1 MQLTFAQT
9 TTRVLLCFASL
20 GFSQLALAREC
31 TLSDA
36 AGKYGYTSSG
46 TIVNPAVGAF
56 AAVGRVTLTEG
67 GTFTGAQTT
76 SIAGNLFDETI
87 QGTFTVN
94 ADCTGSA
101 TVHVFHG
108 STLARTSLINL
119 VWDIHQNEFRSIVLT
134 PGTNITQEGRKMAA
148 ED

>member
-1 MQLTFAQT
+1 MQLTFAQIT
-9 TTRVLLCFASL
+9 ARVLLCFASL
-20 GFSQLALAREC
+20 GFAQLALAHEC

-76 SIAGNLFDETI
+76 SIAGIYLTRLSKE
-87 QGTFTVN
+87 
-94 ADCTGSA
+94 
-101 TVHVFHG
+101 
-108 STLARTSLINL
+108 
-119 VWDIHQNEFRSIVLT
+119 RS
-134 PGTNITQEGRKMAA
+134 R
-148 ED
+148 

>member
-1 MQLTFAQT
+1 
-9 TTRVLLCFASL
+9 
-20 GFSQLALAREC
+20 
-31 TLSDA
+31 
-36 AGKYGYTSSG
+36 
-46 TIVNPAVGAF
+46 
-56 AAVGRVTLTEG
+56 
-67 GTFTGAQTT
+67 
-76 SIAGNLFDETI
+76 
-87 QGTFTVN
+87 VN